1 MNGSVSRLGCRS
13 FKAAKPGEFFINC
26 WIYTNQN
33 LIYVFKVDAFQSQ
46 TGELDL
52 RNIYRNFYNTGKE
65 QYITG
70 CSISDEFLVCTSE
83 DLSKVDPKERTS
95 VLVYR
100 IYNTTTRKD
109 YFEYARLDSADLQN
123 VTPMISTIQFLP
135 KSARLLQGLSDRFLS
150 DSDHFRLLQAKGREY
165 DQQSVALFSAYNEG
179 VKRHRF
185 KVSPAAITMLE
196 KDVAKLN
203 PEEFKKVEVIVTGA
217 TSAQISKFKLS
228 DLKKDTVPDPVKP
241 DDKTDPKD
249 NSNSDSN
256 TSKGI
261 GFFGWFMILL
271 LIGGVIF
278 AAWYLVRREQL
289 KSKAREKMIEDTPEM
304 EIYA

>member
-1 MNGSVSRLGCRS
+1 M
-13 FKAAKPGEFFINC
+13 K
-26 WIYTNQN
+26 
-33 LIYVFKVDAFQSQ
+33 
-46 TGELDL
+46 
-52 RNIYRNFYNTGKE
+52 NIFRNFYNTGKE

-83 DLSKVDPKERTS
+83 DLSKTDPKQRTS
-95 VLVYR
+95 VLIYR

-123 VTPMISTIQFLP
+123 VTPMISTMQFLP
-135 KSARLLQGLSDRFLS
+135 KSARLLQGLADEFFSDYE
-150 DSDHFRLLQAKGREY
+150 HVRLLQTKGKEY

-185 KVSPAAITMLE
+185 RVSPAAISMLE

-203 PEEFKKVEVIVTGA
+203 PEEFKKVEVVVTGA
-217 TSAQISKFKLS
+217 TAGQVSRFKLS
-228 DLKKDTVPDPVKP
+228 DMKKDTVPDPIKP

-249 NSNSDSN
+249 TSNSDS
-256 TSKGI
+256 TSSKGL
-261 GFFGWFMILL
+261 GFFGWLMVLL
-271 LIGGVIF
+271 LLGAVVF

-289 KSKAREKMIEDTPEM
+289 KAKAREKMIEDTPEM